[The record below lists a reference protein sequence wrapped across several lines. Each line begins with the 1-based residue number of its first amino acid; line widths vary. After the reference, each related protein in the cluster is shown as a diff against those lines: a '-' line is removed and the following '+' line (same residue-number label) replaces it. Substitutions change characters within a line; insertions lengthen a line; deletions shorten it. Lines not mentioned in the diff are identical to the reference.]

1 MSHDLILSR
10 RLRIT
15 GIEVPKPG
23 FRPTEQVEETGRRLR
38 EYANSFGVP
47 FDYQGI
53 AKKRETIRVEDL
65 QLRQEEVVIANCLYR
80 FRNLVDET
88 LTMDSPREGVD
99 REGHFWKRPEIS
111 CEGSERVERPETY
124 KTCRQWQIRN
134 LRTGFEQLPLDPE
147 ILNIK
152 KNKVKELHHKNFVID
167 EDSKWLLQ
175 GWKGRIVYA
184 MSTWKPSIS

>member
-1 MSHDLILSR
+1 MRIHIIDFGIYFGFQWPSLIEHLAKRSGPTP

-65 QLRQEEVVIANCLYR
+65 QIRQDEVVIANCLYR

-88 LTMDSPREGVD
+88 LTMDSPR
-99 REGHFWKRPEIS
+99 
-111 CEGSERVERPETY
+111 
-124 KTCRQWQIRN
+124 
-134 LRTGFEQLPLDPE
+134 GFQT
-147 ILNIK
+147 
-152 KNKVKELHHKNFVID
+152 
-167 EDSKWLLQ
+167 LQ
-175 GWKGRIVYA
+175 A
-184 MSTWKPSIS
+184 N